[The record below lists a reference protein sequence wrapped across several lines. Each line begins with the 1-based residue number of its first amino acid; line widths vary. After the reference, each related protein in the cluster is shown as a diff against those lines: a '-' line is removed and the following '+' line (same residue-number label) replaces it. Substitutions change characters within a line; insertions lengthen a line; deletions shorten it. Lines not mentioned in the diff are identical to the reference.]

1 MDPCKLGA
9 CEAAALVA
17 DGKLTVTELV
27 EACLARI
34 EARDPEV
41 HAWSYFDADRAL
53 AQARAYDAE
62 GPRAPLYGVPV
73 AIKDI
78 IDTADMPTEYG
89 SPIYRGHRPT
99 ADADCVALVRT
110 AGGVILGKTVTT
122 EFAYRHPFGDTRNP
136 HDSAHT
142 PGGSSSGSAAAVA
155 DFMVPLAF
163 GTQTGGSIIR
173 PASYCGVYGY
183 KPTFGTFSLQGVKPL
198 AAGLDTLGH
207 FARNVDDLAL
217 LASVLSTRLT
227 ADVST
232 WSGAPPRVGLARI
245 PDWTNADSETVNAV
259 ESAAAQLDA
268 EGATVTDL
276 IAPDNFK
283 QLSTVH
289 KTIMN
294 VEALRGLAVEFN
306 KHTAQLSAEL
316 REILQRAAAVPAAT
330 YHDAV
335 ATAHE
340 CRGHME
346 ELFAGNDVLL
356 AASAPGEAPA
366 GLGFTGDPIFNGMWT
381 LLHVPCVTIP
391 FTQGPNGLPVGVQLI
406 GRPREDA
413 QLLSVAKWV
422 GQRLDVQAL
431 V

>member
-9 CEAAALVA
+9 CEAARLVA
-17 DGKLTVTELV
+17 DGKLTVLELI

-34 EARDPEV
+34 QTRDSEV
-41 HAWSYFDADRAL
+41 HAWIYLDPDMAL
-53 AQARAYDAE
+53 AQARTCDAE
-62 GPRAPLYGVPV
+62 GPRPPLYGVPV

-99 ADADCVALVRT
+99 ADADCVARVRT

-122 EFAYRHPFGDTRNP
+122 EFAYRHPFGDTCNP
-136 HDSAHT
+136 HNSKHT
-142 PGGSSSGSAAAVA
+142 PGGSSSGSAAAVS

-183 KPTFGTFSLQGVKPL
+183 KPTFGTFGLQGIKPL
-198 AAGLDTLGH
+198 ASGLDTLGH
-207 FARNVDDLAL
+207 FARNIDDIAL
-217 LASVLSTRLT
+217 LASVLSTRLP
-227 ADVST
+227 ADVSP
-232 WSGAPPRVGLARI
+232 WSGARPRVGLARI

-276 IAPDNFK
+276 TAPDNFM
-283 QLSTVH
+283 QLSTAH
-289 KTIMN
+289 KTIME
-294 VEALRGLAVEFN
+294 VEALRGLALEFN
-306 KHTAQLSAEL
+306 KHAEQLSTEL
-316 REILQRAAAVPAAT
+316 RDILHRAAKVPAAS
-330 YHDAV
+330 YHNAV
-335 ATAHE
+335 AIAHE
-340 CRGHME
+340 CRGHIE
-346 ELFAGNDVLL
+346 DLFADNDVLL

-366 GLGFTGDPIFNGMWT
+366 GLGFTGNPIFNGMWT

-391 FTQGPNGLPVGVQLI
+391 FAQGPNGLPVGVQLI
-406 GRPREDA
+406 GRPRDDT
-413 QLLSVAKWV
+413 QLLSVAKWIAE
-422 GQRLDVQAL
+422 RLDVQAL
-431 V
+431 A

>member
-1 MDPCKLGA
+1 MDSCKLSA
-9 CEAAALVA
+9 CEAATLVA
-17 DGKLTVTELV
+17 DGKLTVSELV

-34 EARDPEV
+34 EERDPEV
-41 HAWSYFDADRAL
+41 HAWTYRDADMAL
-53 AQARAYDAE
+53 AQARAYDAK
-62 GPRAPLYGVPV
+62 GPRPPLYGVPV

-89 SPIYRGHRPT
+89 SPIYRGHRAG
-99 ADADCVALVRT
+99 ADADCVALVR
-110 AGGVILGKTVTT
+110 AGGGVILGKTVTT

-136 HDSAHT
+136 HNSKHT

-198 AAGLDTLGH
+198 ASSLDTLGH
-207 FARNVDDLAL
+207 FARNIDDIAL
-217 LASVLSTRLT
+217 LASVLSTRLP
-227 ADVST
+227 ADVPP
-232 WSGAPPRVGLARI
+232 WSSELPRVGLARI
-245 PDWTNADSETVNAV
+245 PDWTNADSETINAV

-276 IAPDNFK
+276 TPPDNFV
-283 QLSTVH
+283 QLSAVH
-289 KTIMN
+289 KTIMD
-294 VEALRGLAVEFN
+294 VEALRGLALEFN
-306 KHTAQLSAEL
+306 KHAEQLSTEL
-316 REILQRAAAVPAAT
+316 REILQRAAKVPAAS
-330 YHDAV
+330 YHNAV
-335 ATAHE
+335 AIAHE
-340 CRGHME
+340 CRGHIE

-391 FTQGPNGLPVGVQLI
+391 FAQGPNGLPVGVQLI

-413 QLLSVAKWV
+413 QLLSAAKWV
-422 GQRLDVQAL
+422 AERLDVQAL
-431 V
+431 G